1 MSDHPMASISSAADN
16 HRGLR
21 AVALAAVII
30 GVLALAAAA
39 FLLSYSGI
47 HAIALSAGV
56 SRSLAR
62 IYPLIFDAMLVIASA
77 AVLSLRGG
85 GLLARCYAWLSM
97 LALLVAAA
105 AADALHATGTKLP
118 HRPAAAAV
126 AIIPWALVLIGFG
139 LLLSMLRHTR
149 QRIIAA
155 QEAAARDSA
164 EHEATAWRDAA
175 AQGTTGQGRPRT
187 AIPELLSPPKPADV
201 PTREIPATRDVPAF
215 PDVAASTDVP
225 ATRDVAAAR
234 DVAAGTDVA
243 DVRDVT
249 AGTDVADVRDVTA
262 GTDLS
267 APKEAA
273 PVRVAAAATQ
283 GPAAISAPA
292 AADLWTNN
300 GPDLAIDTDPGLDDP
315 TSDEAR
321 LTDQPGT
328 AWVPRARDEQ
338 MASTDVAYSGGYRTA
353 GSAPG
358 PGTLS
363 PAPTSSDLTASP
375 ASSALS
381 PAPAVASQ
389 DLGMLSPA
397 PTFAGHDP
405 NALSQGPAV
414 GSPGETARDA
424 AAGNVTSPPSGAPGQ
439 PADDAAEPG
448 QAAGDD
454 AASAAPGR
462 PALPQ
467 LRRMWSSPTPPE
479 N

>member
-175 AQGTTGQGRPRT
+175 AQGTTGQGRPRP
-187 AIPELLSPPKPADV
+187 AIPELLSPPKPAEV
-201 PTREIPATRDVPAF
+201 PTREIPATSDVPAV

-225 ATRDVAAAR
+225 AAR

-243 DVRDVT
+243 DVRDGA
-249 AGTDVADVRDVTA
+249 AGTDVTA

-273 PVRVAAAATQ
+273 PVQVAAAATQ

-381 PAPAVASQ
+381 PAPTALSPAPAVASQ

-439 PADDAAEPG
+439 PADDAADSG

-454 AASAAPGR
+454 ATSAAPGR

>member
-175 AQGTTGQGRPRT
+175 AQGTTGQGRPRP
-187 AIPELLSPPKPADV
+187 AIPELLSPPKPAEV
-201 PTREIPATRDVPAF
+201 PTREIPATSDVPAV

-225 ATRDVAAAR
+225 AAR

-243 DVRDVT
+243 DVRDGA
-249 AGTDVADVRDVTA
+249 AGTDVTA

-273 PVRVAAAATQ
+273 PVQVEAAATQ

-358 PGTLS
+358 PGTHS

-375 ASSALS
+375 ASSALSPAPTALS

-439 PADDAAEPG
+439 PADDAADSG

-454 AASAAPGR
+454 ATSAAPGR